1 MGDDDDGRRRTVLMP
16 HNTTTTTTTGAGA
29 VVKYARAKKK
39 TVPTTTTTTGRGEG
53 TERAPA
59 LPLPSPSSAPRVK
72 DDDDDDD
79 GTRTMHTMTMTTNA
93 HAAKGGATRTTT
105 GAVGATRWEGDARG
119 LDIVREALANAPSR
133 VGARTFVFK
142 SRNKLVR
149 SAKAEREQRARLA
162 KLAESSAFFE
172 RVDCAS
178 LAEESAEAT
187 PKRGA
192 TMGEPLSMSPSG
204 LIDALQGLGLVN
216 DAPVLKAK
224 ITGVKVEGEVLR
236 AKTLPRESMSA
247 YDRVS
252 NWVSTLK
259 PFSPLKPTMEQEC
272 DTTSVGAASAMR
284 SPSMCPTEVASESES
299 VADTE
304 SVASLGDAL
313 ERLDIGDE
321 HSPLTALLRTCGQ
334 TQDGIKTMATLC
346 KKYFSNK
353 AKKIGEGTYGEA
365 FKGDGVVTKIIPMGG
380 DALVNGE
387 VQMGPRE
394 VHAETAIVKSLTEL
408 SANDTRKNFTD
419 GFIRLVN
426 ASVCRGPYSK
436 KLLTAWDKYAA
447 KGESE
452 NEKPDNLPSNQLY
465 IAYTCEDGGADLE
478 HFEFRSATEAVALLF
493 QIVVALAVAE
503 EESQFE
509 HRDLHWGNVLIKRTR
524 AQKKQARL
532 NGVDINMQTSGLN
545 VTIIDFTLSR
555 LTADS
560 GETFFLDLNADPEL
574 FNGPKKHCQSET
586 YRRMKK
592 AIKGKWDS
600 YEPKTNALWLHYL
613 ADTVLEQKHYS
624 VTMEQKKALSDFR
637 KRALTYKSAHAA
649 MFDELFSGIW
659 TSGKSSFDS

>member
-1 MGDDDDGRRRTVLMP
+1 VDG
-16 HNTTTTTTTGAGA
+16 
-29 VVKYARAKKK
+29 
-39 TVPTTTTTTGRGEG
+39 
-53 TERAPA
+53 
-59 LPLPSPSSAPRVK
+59 
-72 DDDDDDD
+72 
-79 GTRTMHTMTMTTNA
+79 
-93 HAAKGGATRTTT
+93 
-105 GAVGATRWEGDARG
+105 
-119 LDIVREALANAPSR
+119 
-133 VGARTFVFK
+133 
-142 SRNKLVR
+142 
-149 SAKAEREQRARLA
+149 
-162 KLAESSAFFE
+162 
-172 RVDCAS
+172 AS

-187 PKRGA
+187 PERGRA
-192 TMGEPLSMSPSG
+192 MAERLSMSPSG
-204 LIDALQGLGLVN
+204 LIDALQGLGLVR

-224 ITGVKVEGEVLR
+224 ITGVKLEGEVLR
-236 AKTLPRESMSA
+236 AKTLPRESMNA

-259 PFSPLKPTMEQEC
+259 PFSPLKPTAEEIEIDG
-272 DTTSVGAASAMR
+272 DTHASTAVSVMG
-284 SPSMCPTEVASESES
+284 SPSMCATEAASDSES

-304 SVASLGDAL
+304 SVGSLGDAL

-321 HSPLTALLRTCGQ
+321 LSPLTALLRACGQ
-334 TQDGIKTMATLC
+334 TQNDIKTMATLC

-387 VQMGPRE
+387 VQMGPSE
-394 VHAETAIVKSLTEL
+394 VHAETAIVTRLTEL
-408 SANDTRKNFTD
+408 SADDTRKNFTD
-419 GFIRLVN
+419 GFIRLVD

-465 IAYTCEDGGADLE
+465 IAFTCEDGGVDLE

-524 AQKKQARL
+524 TQKKQARL
-532 NGVDINMQTSGLN
+532 NGVDINIQTSGLN

-560 GETFFLDLNADPEL
+560 GETFFLDLDADPEL

-592 AIKGKWDS
+592 ATKGKWDS

-624 VTMEQKKALSDFR
+624 VTMEQKKALSEFR

-659 TSGKSSFDS
+659 TSGTSVIR

>member
-16 HNTTTTTTTGAGA
+16 HNTTTTTATTGA

-39 TVPTTTTTTGRGEG
+39 TVPTTTTTGRGEG
-53 TERAPA
+53 TERAPP
-59 LPLPSPSSAPRVK
+59 LPLPSSASRDVK
-72 DDDDDDD
+72 DDDD
-79 GTRTMHTMTMTTNA
+79 GTRTMHTTTTTMTTTNA
-93 HAAKGGATRTTT
+93 HAAKGGATRTRTTT
-105 GAVGATRWEGDARG
+105 GAVGATRWESDARG

-142 SRNKLVR
+142 SRNKLAR

-259 PFSPLKPTMEQEC
+259 PFSPLKPMMEQEY

-334 TQDGIKTMATLC
+334 TQDDIKTMATLC

>member
-1 MGDDDDGRRRTVLMP
+1 MTTRTSGDDDGRRKVLMP
-16 HNTTTTTTTGAGA
+16 HNTAA
-29 VVKYARAKKK
+29 VVVKYARRAKPK
-39 TVPTTTTTTGRGEG
+39 TQTVREG
-53 TERAPA
+53 TERA
-59 LPLPSPSSAPRVK
+59 SSAPRVK
-72 DDDDDDD
+72 DDDDEEEA
-79 GTRTMHTMTMTTNA
+79 TVRMETTMMTTMNA
-93 HAAKGGATRTTT
+93 RAAKGGTTVDGATTT
-105 GAVGATRWEGDARG
+105 TTTSAMGAERSEGEARG

-142 SRNKLVR
+142 SRNKLAR
-149 SAKAEREQRARLA
+149 SATAEREQRARLA

-252 NWVSTLK
+252 DWVSTLK
-259 PFSPLKPTMEQEC
+259 PFSPLKPTMEQEY
-272 DTTSVGAASAMR
+272 DTTLVLVGAASTMR
-284 SPSMCPTEVASESES
+284 SPSMCPTEVASDSES

-304 SVASLGDAL
+304 SVASLGAAL

-334 TQDGIKTMATLC
+334 TQDDIKTMATLC

-436 KLLTAWDKYAA
+436 KLLTAWDKYAV

-503 EESQFE
+503 EQSQFE
-509 HRDLHWGNVLIKRTR
+509 HRDLHWGNILIKRTR
-524 AQKKQARL
+524 VQKKQARL

-592 AIKGKWDS
+592 AIKGKWDA